1 MIICPECGGENPQE
15 SKYCINCGI
24 KLTDN
29 ELENET
35 EKVQEDKRVIV
46 NNYIYNTNEQKNEND
61 GGWCCGGCV
70 AIFLIVVIVSL
81 IWAYWYYAIP
91 IFIAIVIVVLIWYYW
106 E

>member
-46 NNYIYNTNEQKNEND
+46 NNYIYNTNEQKMRMM
-61 GGWCCGGCV
+61 
-70 AIFLIVVIVSL
+70 VVGV
-81 IWAYWYYAIP
+81 
-91 IFIAIVIVVLIWYYW
+91 VVVVLPYF
-106 E
+106 